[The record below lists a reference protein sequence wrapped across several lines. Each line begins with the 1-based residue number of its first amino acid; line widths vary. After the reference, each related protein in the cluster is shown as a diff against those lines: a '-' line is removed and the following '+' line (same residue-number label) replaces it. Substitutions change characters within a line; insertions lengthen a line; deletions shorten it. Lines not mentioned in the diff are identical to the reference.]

1 VVNDPQRAG
10 RCGDEVGP
18 RKLILCDR
26 AAIARPTRPGRPEG
40 RHDSEMRFPI
50 AVGATLGLLIC
61 ANFLANRVVPKLD
74 IRHGVLTELLDSS
87 GPATIRRIST
97 QPGREQLALH
107 DLQITESLS
116 LTMIQ
121 ASGAH
126 SVRALIRH
134 VRIAVL
140 AAKRPWQICCLAV
153 DDDGAVGL
161 EHAPGPGDGLVGA
174 AEPGLGRRRW

>member
-1 VVNDPQRAG
+1 MTVSGIVHVVQ
-10 RCGDEVGP
+10 V
-18 RKLILCDR
+18 
-26 AAIARPTRPGRPEG
+26 
-40 RHDSEMRFPI
+40 
-50 AVGATLGLLIC
+50 
-61 ANFLANRVVPKLD
+61 
-74 IRHGVLTELLDSS
+74 
-87 GPATIRRIST
+87 
-97 QPGREQLALH
+97 
-107 DLQITESLS
+107 TESLS

-153 DDDGAVGL
+153 DDDGAVWL

-174 AEPGLGRRRW
+174 AEPGWGVGGGDHRCSPRCGVVVLSRADHTDSHVYAP